1 MYFQFDRQR
10 LAAVQRRWVQ
20 EVFRLD
26 PTVRTVRDI
35 EAKYGSQ
42 IEASFGDLAPD
53 SGLRLRSGRRSPVI
67 VATILLV
74 VGWFL
79 VISTTKVPPLDLSV
93 GPRGAEY
100 VWSQSAGETF
110 PVSTFFRPSLSL
122 IGAFLGAYVFTLFHV
137 IRGYHRRD
145 LHPKTYNTIV
155 VRILAAYALALVV
168 GVVYSGPAAEV
179 LMFFVGFMPQSAL
192 VWLREKLSQSHG
204 GGRSC
209 RSTSR
214 HR

>member
-1 MYFQFDRQR
+1 M
-10 LAAVQRRWVQ
+10 
-20 EVFRLD
+20 
-26 PTVRTVRDI
+26 
-35 EAKYGSQ
+35 
-42 IEASFGDLAPD
+42 
-53 SGLRLRSGRRSPVI
+53 I

-122 IGAFLGAYVFTLFHV
+122 IGYAFLGAYVFTLFHV

-145 LHPKTYNTIV
+145 LHPEERTT
-155 VRILAAYALALVV
+155 RSSCASSPPTRWRSWWASSTAAQ
-168 GVVYSGPAAEV
+168 P
-179 LMFFVGFMPQSAL
+179 
-192 VWLREKLSQSHG
+192 LR
-204 GGRSC
+204 C
-209 RSTSR
+209 
-214 HR
+214 